1 MSSSEVEVDRTVEL
15 LTFIDVTVN
24 RLNNIKEN
32 GFDNTIQTVLNDL
45 GTQLECDRIYL
56 MKYSRDYSKISSI
69 FYWVKKG
76 VKSFHEDLQNL
87 SANKYPW
94 FLKYLEDNEH
104 VQFKDLDEIPEEGF
118 AIKNAF
124 FKEGIISYLGTKI
137 SYNNKL
143 YGYLELNSVEDV
155 RTWNAIDVYLT
166 KLTGELIINAFERT
180 RLFNDLEV
188 SEKFHRNLMELS
200 PSSIFVHAQGKILFS
215 NQQGIELL
223 GAKEF
228 TELTS
233 RNVLEYVHPDFR
245 EAVINRIKQ
254 SSEPDYVLP
263 SIQEKFIK
271 LNGEIIDVQVTG
283 TQITFEN
290 QQANLVIVTD
300 LTDVIASESLIME
313 NERKYRNLFE
323 QSNDAIYI
331 TDEAG
336 KFVEVNQSL
345 MDIFEITQAD
355 VDVGLKARDFYHH
368 AEDLRTFMEI
378 ISKKDRVK
386 NFETQFITKS
396 GKILDGLL
404 SATVRRDKNG
414 KVLSYQGIIRDI
426 TSENETKENLIQA
439 QKLESLGLLAGGIA
453 HDFNNLLMGILGFA
467 NLAGLEI
474 QDNQIL
480 KQMIDQIV
488 DSTKRAA
495 GLTGQLLS
503 YSGKGTFK
511 KYKVDL
517 NKLIYENKALMSV
530 SVQKTVDLKYQLGS
544 PALIEAD
551 PTQIIQIFLNLIIN
565 ASESIKNN
573 SGKITVETGLVHLS
587 EEDKPDLYRKEEFTP
602 GKYSF
607 IKVSDNGSGMT
618 ADVKDKVFDPFFSTK
633 FTGRGLGLASVY
645 GIIKSHNGNLQVI
658 SQENVGSQFI
668 AYFHALEAKALDEK
682 KSVVRY
688 TKQALTQKT
697 EQTVLLV
704 DDDPMILNVAKLMLE
719 RLGYLVTTASN
730 GKEALE
736 KVQEEYV
743 DFIVLDQVMPVM
755 DGRTTLQKLKELG
768 IKSRVIIS
776 SGYNEVDMSEIFK
789 GVKIHGFLQKPYT
802 LDALKE
808 ILAD

>member
-1 MSSSEVEVDRTVEL
+1 
-15 LTFIDVTVN
+15 
-24 RLNNIKEN
+24 
-32 GFDNTIQTVLNDL
+32 
-45 GTQLECDRIYL
+45 IYL
-56 MKYSRDYSKISSI
+56 MKYSQDYSKISSI

-87 SANKYPW
+87 PADKYPW
-94 FLKYLEDNEH
+94 FLKYMEDNEH
-104 VQFKDLDEIPEEGF
+104 IQFKDLDEIPEEGV

-124 FKEGIISYLGTKI
+124 FKEGIISYLGAKI

-143 YGYLELNSVEDV
+143 YGYLELNSVENV

-188 SEKFHRNLMELS
+188 SEKFHRNLIELS
-200 PSSIFVHAQGKILFS
+200 PSAIFIHAQGKILFS
-215 NQQGIELL
+215 NQQGIELV
-223 GAKEF
+223 GAKDF

-233 RNVLEYVHPDFR
+233 RNVLEYVHPDYR
-245 EAVINRIKQ
+245 EGVINRIKQ

-263 SIQEKFIK
+263 STQEKFVK

-331 TDEAG
+331 LDEAG

-355 VDVGLKARDFYHH
+355 VDVGLKARDFYRH

-404 SATVRRDKNG
+404 SATVRRDKNAKILG
-414 KVLSYQGIIRDI
+414 YQGIIRDI

-453 HDFNNLLMGILGFA
+453 HDFNNILMGILGFA

-474 QDNQIL
+474 QDNQVL
-480 KQMIDQIV
+480 KQMIDHIV

-544 PALIEAD
+544 PAPIEAD

-573 SGKITVETGLVHLS
+573 SGKITVETGVVQLS
-587 EEDKPDLYRKEEFTP
+587 EKDKPDLYRKEEFTP

-658 SQENVGSQFI
+658 SQENGGSQFI
-668 AYFHALEAKALDEK
+668 TYFHALEAKALDEK
-682 KSVVRY
+682 KSMVRY
-688 TKQALTQKT
+688 TKQALTEKT

-704 DDDPMILNVAKLMLE
+704 DDDPMILNVSKLMLE

-736 KVQEEYV
+736 KVQKEYV

-768 IKSRVIIS
+768 VKSRVIIS

-802 LDALKE
+802 MDALKE